1 MRGTK
6 VLRLILGMKQ
16 VRVTGFEI
24 CEEGLLVDVAP
35 TTSVPRCTGCGCR
48 VRNVY
53 DHYRG
58 RHWRHL
64 DLGGMQ
70 LTLRYDLRRVDC
82 PRCGV
87 RVEMVPWAEAGSGFT
102 RQFEDQ
108 IACLAQHANKTLI
121 STLMRIAWT
130 TVGRII
136 SRVVERLSPDDRLDG
151 LTDIGVDELSYR
163 RHHEYVTV
171 VVDHGGG
178 KVVWAH
184 PGKNAETL
192 NTFFRDLNPER
203 CAKLEAV
210 TLDMSQ
216 AYIQSVKT
224 NAPNAQLVFDRFH
237 VQRLVHDALD
247 EVRRAQVRELGSSE
261 EGRAIKKSR
270 FALQKNPWNLSSI
283 EHQKLA
289 EVQMT
294 NRPLYRAYLLK
305 ETLAA
310 VLSGRQ
316 VNIARDKLTDWLGWA
331 SRSKLRPFVKAAKTI
346 RKYATGIL
354 AYVKTGLSNGRS
366 EGINGKIRAI
376 TRRAY
381 GFHSAQSL
389 IGLIFLCC
397 SLPALMPVRVYP
409 NLHPL

>member
-1 MRGTK
+1 MRGTT
-6 VLRLILGMKQ
+6 VLRLILGMKH
-16 VRVTGFEI
+16 VHVTGFETD
-24 CEEGLLVDVAP
+24 EEGLIVDVAP
-35 TTSVPRCTGCGCR
+35 TTRIPRCSGCGCR
-48 VRNVY
+48 VRDVY
-53 DHYRG
+53 DHYAG
-58 RHWRHL
+58 RCWRHL
-64 DLGGMQ
+64 DLGAMR
-70 LTLRYDLRRVDC
+70 LTLRYDIRRVEC

-87 RVEMVPWAEAGSGFT
+87 LVEMVPWAEAGSGFT

-108 IACLAQHANKTLI
+108 VACFAQHTDKTLI

-136 SRVVERLSPDDRLDG
+136 SRVVDRLSPEDRLDG

-171 VVDHGGG
+171 VVDHNTG
-178 KVVWAH
+178 KVIWAD
-184 PGKNAETL
+184 PGKNAATL
-192 NTFFRDLNPER
+192 NKFFRDLNLDR
-203 CAKLEAV
+203 CAKLKAV
-210 TLDMSQ
+210 TLDMSK

-224 NAPNAQLVFDRFH
+224 HATNAQLVFDRFH
-237 VQRLVHDALD
+237 VQRLAHDALD
-247 EVRRAQVRELGSSE
+247 EVRRAQVRELGHTE
-261 EGRAIKKSR
+261 EGQAIKKSR
-270 FALQKNPWNLSSI
+270 FALQKNPWNLSEA
-283 EHQKLA
+283 EHGKLA
-289 EVQMT
+289 EVQTT

-316 VNIARDKLTDWLGWA
+316 VNVARDKLADWLGWA
-331 SRSKLRPFVKAAKTI
+331 SRSKLKPFVKAAKTI
-346 RKYATGIL
+346 RTYAEGIL
-354 AYVKTGLSNGRS
+354 AYVQTGLSNGRS

-389 IGLIFLCC
+389 ISLIFLCC
-397 SLPALMPVRVYP
+397 SLPTLVPVRVYP